1 MSTFPTSLYLYNPKN
16 KRNKRVIHGELCS
29 FYEDRP
35 PQAINSFFLK
45 KSLRDFMWIAT
56 VKRGDGYS
64 WCLHDPLESSFK
76 LLEVIDVSN
85 DM

>member
-29 FYEDRP
+29 YYEERP

-45 KSLRDFMWIAT
+45 KSLSDFMWIAT
-56 VKRGDGYS
+56 AERGDMYNWTLYS
-64 WCLHDPLESSFK
+64 PLQPSFK
-76 LLEVIDVSN
+76 LLEVIKIRK
-85 DM
+85 